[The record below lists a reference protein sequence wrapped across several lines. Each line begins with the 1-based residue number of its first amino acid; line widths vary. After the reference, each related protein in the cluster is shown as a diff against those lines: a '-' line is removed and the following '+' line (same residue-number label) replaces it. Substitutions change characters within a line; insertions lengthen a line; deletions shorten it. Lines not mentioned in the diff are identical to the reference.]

1 MMDAKRNENDDSALS
16 NQPLVEETV
25 ATAVTNDEQTELE
38 ADAVEPLPASEDQ
51 LQQQDELLIDEADR
65 EGKLFEEGEEAAAR
79 EVIESGGVA
88 VENQE
93 AQPGELDENGTLED
107 NNASLNES
115 ESILEMTNAES
126 ESGQREGGGGGGG
139 VEGDATSATLNESL
153 DETETETKHHGG
165 GGKRGDH
172 DSAVYSKKDTIRRK
186 TRPPNRF
193 ADGNLIP
200 EEDDN
205 QVRRHPFLFKRFL
218 LNNNRVFKGVSTNYK
233 IASRATGR
241 TNLATSRSRYTRQK
255 VVRVRL

>member
-1 MMDAKRNENDDSALS
+1 MMDAKRSENDDSALS
-16 NQPLVEETV
+16 NQPLVEEAAAAA
-25 ATAVTNDEQTELE
+25 ATDVTNGEQTELE
-38 ADAVEPLPASEDQ
+38 AEAVEPLPASEDQ
-51 LQQQDELLIDEADR
+51 QQQQDELLIDEADR
-65 EGKLFEEGEEAAAR
+65 EGKMFEEGEEAAAR

-88 VENQE
+88 EENQE
-93 AQPGELDENGTLED
+93 ALELVDPNGTLDE

-126 ESGQREGGGGGGG
+126 ESGQREGGGGGGEGG
-139 VEGDATSATLNESL
+139 VEGDATSAMLNESL
-153 DETETETKHHGG
+153 DEVETEPKHHGGG

-205 QVRRHPFLFKRFL
+205 QVRDSFFFLFNLFFL
-218 LNNNRVFKGVSTNYK
+218 LFLFIK
-233 IASRATGR
+233 
-241 TNLATSRSRYTRQK
+241 
-255 VVRVRL
+255 